1 MDQKTKKKLEEIIR
15 VNHAGELGAQ
25 NIYNSQIK
33 FCRDNKLKKK
43 LEKISQE
50 EKVHYDF
57 FEDQILKKELDQQ
70 LCLQLGKLEVFFL
83 GAITSRLGLNYVH
96 ACTEAVEE
104 VIVKHYE
111 NQIKYLEK
119 KKRIDENLKKK
130 IIEFCKDEDKHRK
143 NADQSIRNDDF
154 RLRLFKSVT
163 RNITKLAIKISK
175 KV

>member
-1 MDQKTKKKLEEIIR
+1 MKKLYELI
-15 VNHAGELGAQ
+15 VGELGAQ
-25 NIYNSQIK
+25 NIYNIQIK

-57 FEDQILKKELDQQ
+57 FEDQILKKRVRPTIMSPAWKV
-70 LCLQLGKLEVFFL
+70 GSFFL

-119 KKRIDENLKKK
+119 KKIDENLKKK

>member
-57 FEDQILKKELDQQ
+57 FEDQILKKRVRPTIMSPAWKV
-70 LCLQLGKLEVFFL
+70 GSFFL
-83 GAITSRLGLNYVH
+83 GAITSRLGSNYVH

-119 KKRIDENLKKK
+119 KRIDENLKKK
-130 IIEFCKDEDKHRK
+130 ISEFCKDEDKHRK

>member
-33 FCRDNKLKKK
+33 FCRDNKLKEK

-57 FEDQILKKELDQQ
+57 FEDQILKKRVRPTIMSPVWKV
-70 LCLQLGKLEVFFL
+70 GSFFL
-83 GAITSRLGLNYVH
+83 GAVTSRLGLNYVH

-104 VIVKHYE
+104 C
-111 NQIKYLEK
+111 N
-119 KKRIDENLKKK
+119 
-130 IIEFCKDEDKHRK
+130 
-143 NADQSIRNDDF
+143 S
-154 RLRLFKSVT
+154 
-163 RNITKLAIKISK
+163 
-175 KV
+175 

>member
-57 FEDQILKKELDQQ
+57 FEDQILKKRVRPTIMSPAWKV
-70 LCLQLGKLEVFFL
+70 GSFFL

-111 NQIKYLEK
+111 NQIKYLE